1 MKKLIIILLLVSFT
15 PTAPLRAQYQEAV
28 QLALNIQKLDQLR
41 KILKNMYDAYKILTE
56 GYNKVKN
63 IAEGNFKIHEVF
75 LDGLM
80 KVNPAIKK
88 YSRVAD
94 IIDYQLKIVKEY
106 KAAYSQF
113 KSSKKFSEQEIKHI
127 GKVYGQ
133 LFDKSL
139 ENLESLLMVI
149 TASNLRMTDDERIKA
164 VDKIYNDIS
173 EQLFFLRYFN
183 NETKLMVFQRSKD
196 QSEIIHL
203 NELFGNP

>member
-1 MKKLIIILLLVSFT
+1 MKKLIIMLLLVSFT
-15 PTAPLRAQYQEAV
+15 PTTPIKAQYQEAV

-88 YSRVAD
+88 YSRIAD
-94 IIDYQLKIVKEY
+94 IIDYQIKIVKEY
-106 KAAYSQF
+106 KAAYAHF
-113 KSSKKFSEQEIKHI
+113 KRSNKFSPQEIEHI

-139 ENLESLLMVI
+139 ENLEALLMVI

-164 VDKIYNDIS
+164 VDGIYKDIS
-173 EQLFFLRYFN
+173 EQLSFLRYFN

-196 QSEIIHL
+196 QTEINHL
-203 NELFGNP
+203 NQLFGNP